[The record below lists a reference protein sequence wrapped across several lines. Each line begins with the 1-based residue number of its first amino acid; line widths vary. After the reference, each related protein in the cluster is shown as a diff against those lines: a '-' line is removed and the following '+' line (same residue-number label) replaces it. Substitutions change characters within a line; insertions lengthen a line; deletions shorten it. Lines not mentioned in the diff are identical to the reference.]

1 MLQLQTM
8 TPITHIVLMI
18 VLGIVILSI
27 MYIDMGVIS
36 LLAQL
41 ELILKNIFLLELYHT
56 H

>member
-27 MYIDMGVIS
+27 MYIGYGGNQYFSTVRI
-36 LLAQL
+36 
-41 ELILKNIFLLELYHT
+41 NIEKYFPS
-56 H
+56 